1 MPEAKPDDLEDAEAD
16 AGEELAG
23 DALDI
28 DGLKARG
35 DIDGLLKL
43 ARAFRSGTAPGGR
56 DMKRCF
62 EAYRAAADL
71 GSGDAEYAV
80 ALFCMT
86 GGVVPQ
92 DFKEGAMR
100 LRAAAEKG
108 SVPAKVY
115 LGNLYELGI
124 HYRADP
130 EKADVW
136 YRNAARGA
144 QITADPGTDEYA
156 SALAELGCVRHV
168 LALVESGAASGEDKT
183 RLLQRARAH
192 GYGLRARDNLD
203 LGTDDAGGDGR
214 QANDRPTFLDSLQKA
229 EASAVAAIR
238 PSPITPPADPG
249 APRAERQRAT
259 TTPATRAARAA
270 AESGAKE
277 PAASPG
283 KAKPKA
289 KTKDAARVGPSRAS
303 LGIGAFG
310 YAVLFAIAGLGAGYA
325 AMLGARELVA
335 HGTALPGLGTRA
347 HLVFPIVLALVG
359 VLPTWLVYRLGTVIK
374 ALAIGAFFGGIGWV
388 AWGTGQAVLHA
399 LRSVQAMAFGLAGF
413 LAALLVLGL
422 LGGTK
427 RQPPRPRRHPAG

>member
-1 MPEAKPDDLEDAEAD
+1 MPEAKPEDLEHAEPD

-35 DIDGLLKL
+35 DVEGLLKL
-43 ARAFRSGTAPGGR
+43 ARALRSGTAPGGR

-62 EAYRAAADL
+62 EAYRAAAEL

-92 DFKEGAMR
+92 DFKEGATR
-100 LRAAAEKG
+100 LRGAAEKG

-144 QITADPGTDEYA
+144 QITAEPGTEEYA

-168 LALVESGAASGEDKT
+168 LALVESGAAAGDEKT

-192 GYGLRARDNLD
+192 GYGLRAKDALT
-203 LGTDDAGGDGR
+203 LGQDDARGGDR
-214 QANDRPTFLDSLQKA
+214 QPDDRPTFLDSLQKA
-229 EASAVAAIR
+229 EESAAATAAL
-238 PSPITPPADPG
+238 SPDRG
-249 APRAERQRAT
+249 GPRIERQRAT
-259 TTPATRAARAA
+259 TTPDTKTARAA
-270 AESGAKE
+270 AEAGAK
-277 PAASPG
+277 AASEQG
-283 KAKPKA
+283 PKA
-289 KTKDAARVGPSRAS
+289 KRSKHEAPGGPSRAS

-310 YAVLFAIAGLGAGYA
+310 YAVLFTIAGLGAGYA
-325 AMLGARELVA
+325 ATLGARELVA
-335 HGTALPGLGTRA
+335 HGTTLPGLGTRTD
-347 HLVFPIVLALVG
+347 LVFPIVLAVVG
-359 VLPTWLVYRLGTVIK
+359 ILPTWLVYRLDTVMK
-374 ALAIGAFFGGIGWV
+374 ALAIGALFGGIGWV
-388 AWGTGQAVLHA
+388 AWGTGQAALHT
-399 LRSVQAMAFGLAGF
+399 LRPVQATAFGLAGF

-427 RQPPRPRRHPAG
+427 RQPPRRRRHPAG